1 MLDEPQIK
9 KRGRNLDKKHSD
21 NYNLESIIERIKTN
35 EISLTVD
42 EVVECYEKNRRSKAI
57 FWLSTVE
64 KWQVDHMTSKGL

>member
-42 EVVECYEKNRRSKAI
+42 EVVERYEKNRRSKAI
-57 FWLSTVE
+57 F
-64 KWQVDHMTSKGL
+64 